1 MTSLYTSYETSVAL
15 KEAGADPHGLP
26 GKHSWWWF
34 ARASKTWVLEPV
46 SVPFPGSI
54 RAWRLDEILAALH
67 GHLWQIGEAD
77 NLDYVCGAY
86 TQAGAGGEW
95 VSAASP
101 PALPW
106 SPVEAA
112 AACWLSVLKGGR
124 AEEPT
129 K

>member
-1 MTSLYTSYETSVAL
+1 VTSLYTSYETSLAL
-15 KEAGADPHGLP
+15 KEAGAPQDGAERHWYISIVARGPKLINPADDLP
-26 GKHSWWWF
+26 AG
-34 ARASKTWVLEPV
+34 AC
-46 SVPFPGSI
+46 

-95 VSAASP
+95 TAASSP

-112 AACWLSVLKGGR
+112 AACWLSVLKGGG
-124 AEEPT
+124 